1 MIIAASIPTAI
12 CLTFLVVCGLLGV
25 VMGVF
30 WIINP
35 PGDS

>member
-1 MIIAASIPTAI
+1 MIPTTIASGVM
-12 CLTFLVVCGLLGV
+12 LTFLVVCALLGV

-35 PGDS
+35 PDQ